1 MRACEPMIATIKMT
15 TATIMM
21 TTTIK
26 TITMMT
32 NKLTAYLCG
41 GM

>member
-1 MRACEPMIATIKMT
+1 MRACEPMIATIK
-15 TATIMM
+15 M